1 MYRRCSITKL
11 ARNKLPSDIMGSGGL
26 VVNSSSLDKVI
37 NESWFDEEFCI
48 HGMPWPI
55 FYTKKKTL

>member
-1 MYRRCSITKL
+1 
-11 ARNKLPSDIMGSGGL
+11 MGSGGL

-55 FYTKKKTL
+55 FYTKKKTLIFTSQMKDKIKHQFAL